1 MKKTFM
7 TLDRLLAI
15 HKPVETRFF
24 KGERDQWRNKFSD
37 STVKVI
43 NIKVIFE
50 SNAGFHNVQAKI
62 RVDSMINKKLL
73 LSFHLVSF
81 HKKSPWNILKE
92 SCYLVNYMHNSLAN
106 V

>member
-1 MKKTFM
+1 MK
-7 TLDRLLAI
+7 
-15 HKPVETRFF
+15 
-24 KGERDQWRNKFSD
+24 

-81 HKKSPWNILKE
+81 HKTSPFKKHIERKLLF
-92 SCYLVNYMHNSLAN
+92 SQLHA
-106 V
+106 

>member
-1 MKKTFM
+1 MK
-7 TLDRLLAI
+7 
-15 HKPVETRFF
+15 
-24 KGERDQWRNKFSD
+24 

-81 HKKSPWNILKE
+81 HKKSP
-92 SCYLVNYMHNSLAN
+92 
-106 V
+106 